1 MIREQLYIE
10 PYDWTVYAYMDAKSG
25 NAEEILQQLEQI
37 GISAAEFMK
46 AERHLQKAVRNSGM
60 TYSSGT
66 KRESVVVIAHSTS
79 EQETLNTFTH
89 ELRHLVDDIA
99 TASGI
104 PSRGEEVAYLTGNIS
119 LGLAAGLLKTICECP
134 VCSSHQ

>member
-1 MIREQLYIE
+1 MIREKLYIE
-10 PYDWTVYAYMDAKSG
+10 PYDWTVYAYMDAKSK
-25 NAEEILQQLEQI
+25 NAEEILLQVEQI
-37 GISAAEFMK
+37 GISAAELMK

-99 TASGI
+99 IASGV
-104 PSRGEEVAYLTGNIS
+104 PSSGEEVAYLTGNIS

-134 VCSSHQ
+134 VCSNH